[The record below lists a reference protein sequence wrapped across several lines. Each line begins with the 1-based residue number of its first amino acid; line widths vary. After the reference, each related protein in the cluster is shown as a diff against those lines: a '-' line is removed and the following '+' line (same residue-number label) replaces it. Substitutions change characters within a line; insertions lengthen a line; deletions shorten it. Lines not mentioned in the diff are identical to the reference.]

1 MLIGK
6 TDLGKFP
13 VILAPLEDI
22 TDSAFRAICRMHG
35 ADMVYTEFVSSEALV
50 RSAVKSS
57 NKMAF
62 DETERPIGIQIF
74 GNNVAAM
81 KNAALL
87 AEELNPD
94 LIDIN
99 FGCPVRKVAMKGAGA
114 GLLNDIPLMI
124 EITHEVVKAVNTPV
138 TVKTRLGWDEN
149 SKVIVDV
156 AEQLQDVGI
165 QAITI
170 HGRTRAQMYSG
181 VADWTLIGEV
191 KNNPRMKIPVIGN
204 GDITSAQKAAEMF
217 DKYGIDAIMIG
228 RAAIG
233 NPWIFKEIKSFIQK
247 GELIPQPD
255 LQERMTVSL
264 AHLRLAIQKKG
275 EHKGIVEMRKHYA
288 GYFKG
293 LPGFKKVRMDML
305 TRQNFDEIEGILQNL
320 SCQY

>member
-1 MLIGK
+1 MIIGK

-22 TDSAFRAICRMHG
+22 TDSAFRNICRIHG

-57 NKMAF
+57 TKMLF

-74 GNNVAAM
+74 GNNVEAM
-81 KNAALL
+81 KNAAIL
-87 AEELNPD
+87 AQELNPD

-114 GLLNDIPLMI
+114 GLLNDIPLMVA
-124 EITHEVVKAVNTPV
+124 ITREVVNAVKLPV

-149 SKVIVDV
+149 NKIIVDV

-181 VADWTLIGEV
+181 EADWTLIGDV

-204 GDITSAQKAAEMF
+204 GDITNAPKAAEMF
-217 DKYGIDAIMIG
+217 SKYGVDAIMIG

-233 NPWIFKEIKSFIQK
+233 NPWIFKDIKAFLLH
-247 GELIPQPD
+247 GENALPPD
-255 LQERMTVSL
+255 LPERIAVSL
-264 AHLRLAIQKKG
+264 AHLKLAIEKKG
-275 EHKGIVEMRKHYA
+275 ERKGIIEMRKHYA
-288 GYFKG
+288 GYFRG
-293 LPGFKKVRMDML
+293 LPGFKKVRMEML
-305 TRQNFDEIEGILQNL
+305 SRQSFNEIEEILL
-320 SCQY
+320 SL